1 MDHTPFVLNR
11 PDSIRFNDVVFVD
24 IETTGLNPIVD
35 RMVSLSVYNG
45 EDVYFFDFNH
55 IGYDVVEKL
64 NYLWLDP
71 SVKKVFHNASFD
83 VKFLFHY
90 GAKFGN
96 IHCTY
101 IAESILKAGFNSLSM
116 SLEAVC
122 ERRLGVKLNKSIRE
136 TFAFGGELTR
146 DQIEYA
152 VNDVIVLKEIF
163 RQQEKELIE
172 QNLKKV
178 YDFECSIILPTVF
191 MEYYGIRVDLERLKQ
206 AEKPFKDV
214 IQKTEQILQDIF
226 IENGIAEEI
235 VFSKEGY
242 VSYKVSSPQQMLEA
256 LQKLGIDVKSM
267 NAKELA
273 LYDAQYGGRYVD
285 ETEEDEDNLLFSHI
299 GVSHPILRVYA
310 ASSIAR
316 KVYSTYIQGL
326 GNHAINGRIY
336 PSFLQLG
343 ARATGRYSSKNPNF
357 QNIVK
362 KERLA
367 QIGLED
373 WDIRSMFIADE
384 NCSFVICDYSGIELV
399 IAGLFSQ
406 DETMLHLIEQG
417 DIHSYVASNIFGVD
431 VNQENRKK
439 QPFSTFR
446 DCAKTITY
454 ARMYGSSGRN
464 LEMSTKNRLSSVGYR
479 VMTGEGDK
487 WIRIWD
493 EIFPKA
499 GRFLQ
504 ESAKNAVTKGY
515 VETIIG
521 RKRYWNTQFPSKRA
535 YFAAMR
541 EGSNAPIQG
550 SSADM
555 IKLAIRMIYERLRY
569 PQERIVATI
578 HDELIVSCPD
588 ENVNTVSRIVQ
599 NCMEEAGRYL
609 FPLSRK
615 FDVIKAEPKITK
627 RYDK

>member
-90 GAKFGN
+90 GAKFDN

-326 GNHAINGRIY
+326 SNHAINGRIY

>member
-326 GNHAINGRIY
+326 SNHAINGRIY

>member
-1 MDHTPFVLNR
+1 
-11 PDSIRFNDVVFVD
+11 
-24 IETTGLNPIVD
+24 
-35 RMVSLSVYNG
+35 MVSLSVYNG